1 MQSKRHDYMAIV
13 GALLWLSNVTYF
25 QLAFPSSQLARFV
38 SNPGEEH
45 FSAAIRVLIHVRDH
59 PWTLRFDAKIDG
71 GCPLMIYVD
80 SDWSVKFSSSGALF
94 FFGRCLIA
102 WFSKVQRSVS
112 FSSAESEIF
121 GAILAAKEGIY
132 FRELLHDLMLAP
144 DGPTRIFSD
153 SKSCIDLSFDPVSF
167 KKTKHILR
175 AAEGLRDYVAR
186 CVFLLTFVPGKF
198 NVADILTK
206 AQAVAV
212 FNELMREFESL
223 TSGA

>member
-1 MQSKRHDYMAIV
+1 M
-13 GALLWLSNVTYF
+13 
-25 QLAFPSSQLARFV
+25 SSTQT

-45 FSAAIRVLIHVRDH
+45 FSAAVRLLVYVRDH
-59 PWTLRFDAKIDG
+59 PWTLRYDAKIDA
-71 GCPLMIYVD
+71 GCPLEIYVD

-94 FFGRCLIA
+94 FFGRCLIT
-102 WFSKVQRSVS
+102 WFSKIQRSVS

-132 FRELLHDLMLAP
+132 LRELLHDLSLSP

-186 CVFLLTFVPGKF
+186 LVFVLVFVPGKL

-223 TSGA
+223 TSNA